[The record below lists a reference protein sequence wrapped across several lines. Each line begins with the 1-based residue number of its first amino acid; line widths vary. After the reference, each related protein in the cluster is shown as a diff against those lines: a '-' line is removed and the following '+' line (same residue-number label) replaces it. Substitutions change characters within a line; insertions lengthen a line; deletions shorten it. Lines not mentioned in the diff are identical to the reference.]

1 MSTTASRIGSAA
13 LAAVMVTGFA
23 AGPALAKGGDG
34 RVIKR
39 GSCSA
44 AADWKL
50 KAKPDDGRLEVEFE
64 VDSNRVGQRWTW
76 TLRHDGG
83 IVRSGTRT
91 TKAPS
96 GSFSVERRIVD
107 ARGRH
112 TVSATARNSQTG
124 EICRASVRI

>member
-39 GSCSA
+39 GRALRRRLES
-44 AADWKL
+44 

-76 TLRHDGG
+76 TLSMTVHQ
-83 IVRSGTRT
+83 VRSGTRT

-96 GSFSVERRIVD
+96 GSFFERRIVD

>member
-1 MSTTASRIGSAA
+1 MSTTRRRIGSAA
-13 LAAVMVTGFA
+13 LAALMVTGL
-23 AGPALAKGGDG
+23 AGAPALAKGGDG

-39 GSCSA
+39 GSCSSSS
-44 AADWKL
+44 DWKL

-76 TLRHDGG
+76 TIRHDGRT
-83 IVRSGTRT
+83 VRSGART

-112 TVSATARNSQTG
+112 TVSATARNKRTG
-124 EICRASVRI
+124 ETCRAWVRI